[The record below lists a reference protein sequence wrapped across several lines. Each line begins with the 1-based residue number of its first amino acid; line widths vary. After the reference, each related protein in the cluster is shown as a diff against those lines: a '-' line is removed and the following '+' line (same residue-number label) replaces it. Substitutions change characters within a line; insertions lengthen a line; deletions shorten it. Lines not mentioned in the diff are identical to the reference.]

1 MENAHSGARV
11 PWQVKAAAAAVL
23 ALLIVLITQYL
34 KLKHLPGPF
43 YGGDLYA
50 HHGFAINYI
59 ANGFWSDPYFV
70 GHYAFYPWLGNY
82 LFIALSLLPGIS
94 LMQAEMYVG
103 ALTTLLSAIAFYFLG
118 WQLFKNHTW
127 SFVFLL
133 LTLATRGLPDG
144 APNLLPWMITIPL
157 WFAFWLKAEET
168 GKMRDKM
175 LAGVFMGATALSHV
189 AFFLAGMA
197 LFGFTIV
204 VETIRTKKWLDAA
217 KLYGPMLAV
226 GFVVSLLFYGPLLVT
241 YHGKTLNPLFDYNG
255 PNIDTLGI
263 GWMLKTLFR
272 YTLDFSS
279 LAAGIL
285 SALTVLGLALCAMN
299 WNKKTAR
306 YAMLW
311 YVAGALAPLHHL
323 VTRPLLGKG
332 VLPGHL
338 WGIGISLLIFAVYGT
353 RLVAQIAE
361 KKWLHANAQRIVL
374 VAVFILA
381 LLLFRAQ
388 YNNYRANPWTQF
400 GERLDA
406 QTKAW
411 HALGDWMQKNT
422 DANAVVLS
430 HDESCFALN
439 GVSGRKCVFV
449 RRTHANYFVDIE
461 QRYADGVVMLYGNN
475 SALTR
480 QLLRQYGVTHFLA
493 DNYMF
498 PQSPVLVETRFADYL
513 RANNVSFT
521 PVHTRKDVAT
531 PTARTFDLLAVPVQP
546 LNKELQN
553 RSNQTATFMLN
564 DQPYLQL
571 LTVRP

>member
-1 MENAHSGARV
+1 MENAQRAGW
-11 PWQVKAAAAAVL
+11 PWQIKAAIAVVL
-23 ALLIVLITQYL
+23 AYVIVLVTHYL
-34 KLKHLPGPF
+34 KLQHLPGPF

-82 LFIALSLLPGIS
+82 VFIALSLLPGLS
-94 LMQAEMYVG
+94 LMQGEMYVG
-103 ALTTLLSAIAFYFLG
+103 VLTTLLSAVAFYFLG

-133 LTLATRGLPDG
+133 FALVTRGLPDG
-144 APNLLPWMITIPL
+144 APNLLPWMVTIPL

-168 GKMRDKM
+168 GTLRDKIITG
-175 LAGVFMGATALSHV
+175 LFIGATALSHV

-197 LFGFTIV
+197 LFGFTIL

-217 KLYGPMLAV
+217 KLYGPMLIV
-226 GFVVSLLFYGPLLVT
+226 GFVVSLLFYGPILVQ

-279 LAAGIL
+279 LATGIL
-285 SALTVLGLALCAMN
+285 SALTVLGLVLCAMN
-299 WNKKTAR
+299 WNKKPAR
-306 YAMLW
+306 YAILW

-338 WGIGISLLIFAVYGT
+338 WGISISLLIFAVYGV
-353 RLVAQIAE
+353 RLVMQVAE
-361 KKWLHANAQRIVL
+361 KKWPHTNAQRIVL
-374 VAVFILA
+374 VAVVVLA
-381 LLLFRAQ
+381 LLLFRIQ
-388 YNNYRANPWTQF
+388 YDNYRANPWTQF
-400 GERLDA
+400 GERLDG
-406 QTKAW
+406 QTKTW
-411 HALGDWMQKNT
+411 HAFGDWMQKNT
-422 DANAVVLS
+422 DTNAVVLS
-430 HDESCFALN
+430 HDESCFAMN

-480 QLLRQYGVTHFLA
+480 QLLAQYDVDYVLI

-498 PQSPVLVETRFADYL
+498 PQSPILIETRYADYL

-531 PTARTFDLLAVPVQP
+531 PTARTFDLLAVPAQTP
-546 LNKELQN
+546 NKELQG
-553 RSNQTATFMLN
+553 RWNQTAAFMLN

-571 LTVRP
+571 FAVRP